1 MFFFCPGYDYETNL
15 YPVQIYFDTRTFKA
29 ITKDEKA
36 TFLNQKAVIGE
47 FTGLFLGLSFI
58 CFVEIFYFLILGLV
72 RTLGKRV
79 VKKQP
84 VNEEDEQNENEHQEK
99 VNVSIFSSSFIISL
113 NNFHTWFNFP
123 LRKRL
128 LTVTLPVNN
137 FLLTGTFPVNNSL
150 LIEIWSLSI
159 IPY

>member
-1 MFFFCPGYDYETNL
+1 M
-15 YPVQIYFDTRTFKA
+15 QIYFDTRTFKA

-99 VNVSIFSSSFIISL
+99 VNVSIFVQRLRSKPWTYKSKVFLFFFCFFLFCIQFSRRFI
-113 NNFHTWFNFP
+113 
-123 LRKRL
+123 
-128 LTVTLPVNN
+128 
-137 FLLTGTFPVNNSL
+137 G
-150 LIEIWSLSI
+150 
-159 IPY
+159 

>member
-1 MFFFCPGYDYETNL
+1 M
-15 YPVQIYFDTRTFKA
+15 QIYFDTRTFKA